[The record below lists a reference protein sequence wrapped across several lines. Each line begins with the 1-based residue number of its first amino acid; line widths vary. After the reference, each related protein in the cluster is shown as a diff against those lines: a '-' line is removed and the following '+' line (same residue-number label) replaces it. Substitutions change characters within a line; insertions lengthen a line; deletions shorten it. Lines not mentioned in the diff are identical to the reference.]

1 MEEHLAV
8 HLPGSGIRRM
18 GCSLVILKEGLT
30 GTDTI
35 R

>member
-8 HLPGSGIRRM
+8 HLSRSGIRRM
-18 GCSLVILKEGLT
+18 GCSLMILKEELT
-30 GTDTI
+30 GIDTI